1 MAEST
6 KHLYISPYKNR
17 NSKLI
22 KNINIRPGTLNLIKG
37 KVGKALEL
45 RKKLSELS
53 TMIVQILRS
62 TITNCVLVK
71 LKTFVH
77 QKTPSFEFRTV

>member
-1 MAEST
+1 M
-6 KHLYISPYKNR
+6 KLDPYISPYTNC

-22 KNINIRPGTLNLIKG
+22 KNINIRPGTLNLIEG

-45 RKKLSELS
+45 RKELSELS

-62 TITNCVLVK
+62 IINNCVLMK

-77 QKTPSFEFRTV
+77 QKTPSFEFTV